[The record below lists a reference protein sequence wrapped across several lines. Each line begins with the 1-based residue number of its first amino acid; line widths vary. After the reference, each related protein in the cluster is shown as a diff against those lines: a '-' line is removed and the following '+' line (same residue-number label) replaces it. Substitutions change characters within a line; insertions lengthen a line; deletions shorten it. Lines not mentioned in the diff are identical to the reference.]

1 MPFYYRRRRYFWPR
15 ANWKRK
21 QRFRRRRFGLWRPR
35 QTFRRRFH
43 RRTTVRKYRLRHRKK
58 RKLHIQQWQPRTIHK
73 CKIKGD
79 IILFLC
85 GKKKIAH
92 DYTMYKESM
101 TPVGEASG
109 GGWSIQQFTLEALYT
124 EYQKLR
130 CFWTKS
136 NLGLPFVRY
145 TGCTFKFFKSKHTD
159 YIVTWCICPPFGV
172 NLEMFL
178 NTQPQRQLFERH
190 RIIVPQLNRNTRK
203 RYKKI
208 KLKPPSFMRTKWYFQ
223 QDFCKQPLVL
233 ITTTAAS
240 LTQPYCPDDQ
250 ISNNITLIS
259 LNLSVFQNPNFETW
273 TDNWGYHPKHLGT
286 RPMYL
291 LGALPHVDEPPTKFS
306 QVIPLTMTNKW
317 SEGYKGT
324 SITFENFK
332 KSENWGNPFSLPFV
346 DPDTTIYYTDHM
358 PTSESD
364 MNTTKTFTA
373 IDSLFWECRYN
384 PDKDTGQGNVVYLKP
399 NNANATGSILDPPT
413 KPEHILKG
421 YPLWLVFWGFH
432 DYILKTSTAQHM
444 DQSYYFVVKTNFI
457 TPKRDGYL
465 FLDKY
470 FWQPNRD
477 TLTQTDRLK
486 WHPKTEMQEEIEFY
500 FAQAGPY
507 APKIN
512 ESQCIQ
518 ANAQYTFYMKWG
530 GCPPPMETIISP
542 CVQDKFPIPDPQL
555 QRLTIQDPNTQK
567 ETFLYEWDE
576 RRHTITE
583 PCAKRIKK
591 DSIPDKYVTGLSLL
605 DLPNKAPQK
614 ESDQETTSEEEEP
627 PLLHQQLRQL
637 RHRQRKLQKQLLQ
650 LTKLN

>member
-1 MPFYYRRRRYFWPR
+1 
-15 ANWKRK
+15 
-21 QRFRRRRFGLWRPR
+21 
-35 QTFRRRFH
+35 
-43 RRTTVRKYRLRHRKK
+43 
-58 RKLHIQQWQPRTIHK
+58 
-73 CKIKGD
+73 
-79 IILFLC
+79 
-85 GKKKIAH
+85 
-92 DYTMYKESM
+92 M

-109 GGWSIQQFTLEALYT
+109 GGWSIQQFTLEALYI

-190 RIIVPQLNRNTRK
+190 RIIIPQLNRYTKK
-203 RYKKI
+203 RYKKVKI
-208 KLKPPSFMRTKWYFQ
+208 RPPSFMRTKWYFQ

-233 ITTTAAS
+233 ITASACS

-259 LNLSVFQNPNFETW
+259 LNLAVFQNPNFETW
-273 TDNWGYHPKHLGT
+273 TDPHGYHPKMLGT

-291 LGALPHVDEPPTKFS
+291 WGRTSGGADPPTQWKH
-306 QVIPLTMTNKW
+306 VLPLTNTNTYA
-317 SEGYKGT
+317 EGLKDHEST
-324 SITFENFK
+324 LDKINK
-332 KSENWGNPFSLPFV
+332 PENWGNPFSYPWA
-346 DPDTTIYYTDHM
+346 DPDTTIYYTDEW
-358 PTSESD
+358 PTTS
-364 MNTTKTFTA
+364 NFNNAHTFTA
-373 IDSLFWECRYN
+373 IDSLYWEVRYN
-384 PDKDTGQGNVVYLKP
+384 PDKDTGEGNEVYLKP
-399 NNANATGSILDPPT
+399 NNANAHGSILDPPN
-413 KPEHILKG
+413 KKEHILKG

-432 DYILKTSTAQHM
+432 DYILKTSTTQHM
-444 DQSYYFVVKTNFI
+444 DQSYYWVVKSPFL
-457 TPKRDGYL
+457 TPKRDGYV

-470 FWQPNRD
+470 FWQLNRD
-477 TLTQTDRLK
+477 RLTQTDRLK
-486 WHPKTEMQEEIEFY
+486 WHPKSEMQEEIEFY

-555 QRLTIQDPNTQK
+555 QRLKIQDPKTEKQ
-567 ETFLYEWDE
+567 TFLYEWDQ
-576 RRHTITE
+576 RRDTITE

-591 DSIPDKYVTGLSLL
+591 DSITDKYVTGLSLL
-605 DLPNKAPQK
+605 DLPNKTPQE
-614 ESDQETTSEEEEP
+614 ESDQETTSEEEDP

>member
-1 MPFYYRRRRYFWPR
+1 
-15 ANWKRK
+15 
-21 QRFRRRRFGLWRPR
+21 
-35 QTFRRRFH
+35 
-43 RRTTVRKYRLRHRKK
+43 
-58 RKLHIQQWQPRTIHK
+58 
-73 CKIKGD
+73 
-79 IILFLC
+79 
-85 GKKKIAH
+85 
-92 DYTMYKESM
+92 M

-109 GGWSIQQFTLEALYT
+109 GGWSIQQFTLEALYI

-190 RIIVPQLNRNTRK
+190 RIIIPQLNRYTKK
-203 RYKKI
+203 RYKKVKI
-208 KLKPPSFMRTKWYFQ
+208 RPPSFMRTKWYFQ

-233 ITTTAAS
+233 ITASACS

-259 LNLSVFQNPNFETW
+259 LNLAVFQNPNFETW
-273 TDNWGYHPKHLGT
+273 TDPHGYHPKMLGT

-291 LGALPHVDEPPTKFS
+291 WGRTSGGADPPTQWKH
-306 QVIPLTMTNKW
+306 VLPLTNTNTYA
-317 SEGYKGT
+317 EGLKDHEST
-324 SITFENFK
+324 LDKINK
-332 KSENWGNPFSLPFV
+332 PENWGNPFSYPWA
-346 DPDTTIYYTDHM
+346 DPDTTIYYTDEW
-358 PTSESD
+358 PTAANFSTSH
-364 MNTTKTFTA
+364 TFTA
-373 IDSLFWECRYN
+373 IDSLYWEVRYN
-384 PDKDTGQGNVVYLKP
+384 PDKDTGEGNEVYLKP
-399 NNANATGSILDPPT
+399 NNANAHGSILDPPN
-413 KPEHILKG
+413 KKEHILKG

-432 DYILKTSTAQHM
+432 DYILKTSTTQHM
-444 DQSYYFVVKTNFI
+444 DQSYYWVVKSPFL
-457 TPKRDGYL
+457 TPKRDGYV

-470 FWQPNRD
+470 FWQLNRD
-477 TLTQTDRLK
+477 RLTQTDRLK
-486 WHPKTEMQEEIEFY
+486 WHPKSEMQEEIEFY

-555 QRLTIQDPNTQK
+555 QRLKIQDPKTEKQ
-567 ETFLYEWDE
+567 TFLYEWDQ
-576 RRHTITE
+576 RRDTITQ

-591 DSIPDKYVTGLSLL
+591 DSITDKYVTGLSLL
-605 DLPNKAPQK
+605 DLPNKAPQE
-614 ESDQETTSEEEEP
+614 ESDQETTSEEEDP